1 MMRKSRPQSSRSKP
15 DRSGGGTKKAYRR
28 KQDKP
33 TGKRKPKGDWIKGKS
48 VWRNDKEKPASR
60 RPPIQ
65 DNEEQRLREAALA
78 ALGPGGYKKFGDIPA
93 HKLGR
98 ELRVRLYKIAGS
110 LGEDENTNL
119 KTRIKYAATSVTASI
134 ATGFGEGTFRAAVGQ
149 ALLSRGAL
157 FAIQDHLEQLQ
168 DEKMLSGDLHLELKK
183 KVDETVVAVNGYL
196 GELVREQ
203 NQDKQKN

>member
-1 MMRKSRPQSSRSKP
+1 MMRKSRTQPPRSRQ

-28 KQDKP
+28 SQDKP
-33 TGKRKPKGDWIKGKS
+33 SGRKKPKGDWIKGKS
-48 VWRNDKEKPASR
+48 VWRNDKEKPATR
-60 RPPIQ
+60 QPPSQ
-65 DNEEQRLREAALA
+65 DTEEQRLKAAALA
-78 ALGPGGYKKFGDIPA
+78 SLGPGGYKKFGDIPA

-98 ELRVRLYKIAGS
+98 ELRVRLYQIAGG
-110 LGEDENTNL
+110 LGEDESGNL
-119 KTRIKYAATSVTASI
+119 KTRIKYAATSVTATL

-157 FAIQDHLEQLQ
+157 FAIQDHLEQLH
-168 DEKMLSGDLHLELKK
+168 DEQMLSDEPHLELKK
-183 KVDETVVAVNGYL
+183 KVDETVVAINGYL